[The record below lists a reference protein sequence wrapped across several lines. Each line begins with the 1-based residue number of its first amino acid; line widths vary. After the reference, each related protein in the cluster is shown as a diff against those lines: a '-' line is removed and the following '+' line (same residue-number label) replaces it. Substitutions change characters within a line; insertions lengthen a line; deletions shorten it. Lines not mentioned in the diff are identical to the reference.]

1 LGRPRAVRP
10 PPEQR

>member
-1 LGRPRAVRP
+1 LGRPREVRP